1 MEKAAMKLSDVIVA
15 AMAKATQFGPIE
27 VPDALVTVIE
37 AQSDPLQAIS
47 EWDASNDIFEAI
59 RSQFAFVDLLRRG
72 APASGED
79 FDRLTGLFRW
89 IIQAGADWSISADP
103 RRTRLVALFVVGQFT
118 TMGASFWAIVPND
131 FRPNDE
137 LLSALESMIA
147 GITMSFTTRGL
158 SAPIWESEAVERF
171 EKADAESDWIGIE
184 LGWRMIEGGFF
195 PGTAIVQAAQCLDR
209 FAPQRLIVAVSGL
222 RQTAS
227 IMSVVLSLNANA
239 ALRLGSGSS
248 SPHVQFATT
257 YISVSNMANREPL
270 GETCEKFLIQILERV
285 SKDAPRWAAWMR
297 VFNLFPSRFP
307 ELQTCLGCVLAGA
320 NDTALEAYVDAV
332 SLHWSGQQTRFS
344 VANCLRAFRDM
355 AEVKKRKTMW
365 NFAYQR
371 WTSWGFGLHGST
383 ENLIKISRCE
393 LDYALVGYAVE
404 CLDDAQ
410 RQHMLASLTTK
421 LQTVE
426 NNWHPGIIDCLSE
439 WYAVLSEMQ
448 PLFLAMSVAGTE
460 TDWIDKE
467 PTMRLPFDP
476 DKEAYVT
483 LKYGRPQIA

>member
-72 APASGED
+72 ASASGED

-89 IIQAGADWSISADP
+89 IIQAGVDWSISADP

-209 FAPQRLIVAVSGL
+209 FAP
-222 RQTAS
+222 
-227 IMSVVLSLNANA
+227 SV
-239 ALRLGSGSS
+239 
-248 SPHVQFATT
+248 
-257 YISVSNMANREPL
+257 
-270 GETCEKFLIQILERV
+270 
-285 SKDAPRWAAWMR
+285 
-297 VFNLFPSRFP
+297 
-307 ELQTCLGCVLAGA
+307 
-320 NDTALEAYVDAV
+320 
-332 SLHWSGQQTRFS
+332 
-344 VANCLRAFRDM
+344 
-355 AEVKKRKTMW
+355 
-365 NFAYQR
+365 
-371 WTSWGFGLHGST
+371 
-383 ENLIKISRCE
+383 
-393 LDYALVGYAVE
+393 
-404 CLDDAQ
+404 
-410 RQHMLASLTTK
+410 
-421 LQTVE
+421 
-426 NNWHPGIIDCLSE
+426 
-439 WYAVLSEMQ
+439 
-448 PLFLAMSVAGTE
+448 
-460 TDWIDKE
+460 
-467 PTMRLPFDP
+467 
-476 DKEAYVT
+476 
-483 LKYGRPQIA
+483 